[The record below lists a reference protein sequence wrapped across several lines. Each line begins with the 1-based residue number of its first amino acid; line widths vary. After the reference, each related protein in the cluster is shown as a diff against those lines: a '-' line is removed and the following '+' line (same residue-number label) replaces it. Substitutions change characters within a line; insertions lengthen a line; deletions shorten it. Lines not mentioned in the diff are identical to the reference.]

1 MSAKYGYIGNN
12 PSDTSVVVAKQ
23 VFAPTG
29 VQTTFTFV
37 SGYSIGYLDV
47 YINGARQVEGQD
59 YNATDTSTVGLS
71 SAAQG
76 GDIIELVAYK
86 AFNVATVDTIPGDLR
101 VQGKLTVVGLTTGS
115 NAFYSGIVTATSF
128 SGDGSGLTGISS
140 VSFATTSFGLS
151 GSPNITVGNIVGT
164 AATLTTLSGTSGLV
178 SVGTTIKVKGFVETQ
193 STVSIAGTILTLDAS
208 QGTVFTHTTSAQI
221 GIVSFTGIRTDS
233 AGAQTFSVLVTQGAT
248 PRNTTGATGI
258 GTQLASIRITPGNVG
273 YSTHIKVGGGTS
285 ITLTGSAGA
294 FDLLTFIVSYDGNTS
309 IGNTSFTVV
318 GFAATDFRNTVV

>member
-128 SGDGSGLTGISS
+128 SGSGANLTGISS

-151 GSPNITVGNIVGT
+151 GSPNITVGFITATEFDISGSSNTLNAGGLSVGVITATTLKVGT
-164 AATLTTLSGTSGLV
+164 GVTINAGIISASDFIDDGT
-178 SVGTTIKVKGFVETQ
+178 
-193 STVSIAGTILTLDAS
+193 
-208 QGTVFTHTTSAQI
+208 
-221 GIVSFTGIRTDS
+221 
-233 AGAQTFSVLVTQGAT
+233 
-248 PRNTTGATGI
+248 N
-258 GTQLASIRITPGNVG
+258 
-273 YSTHIKVGGGTS
+273 
-285 ITLTGSAGA
+285 
-294 FDLLTFIVSYDGNTS
+294 LLTAINTKAS
-309 IGNTSFTVV
+309 TGKAIAMAMVFG
-318 GFAATDFRNTVV
+318 

>member
-128 SGDGSGLTGISS
+128 VGSGANLTGISS

-151 GSPNITVGNIVGT
+151 GSPNITVGVITATEFDISGSSNTLNAGGLSVGVATVTTLKVGT
-164 AATLTTLSGTSGLV
+164 GVTINAGIISASDFIDDGT
-178 SVGTTIKVKGFVETQ
+178 
-193 STVSIAGTILTLDAS
+193 
-208 QGTVFTHTTSAQI
+208 
-221 GIVSFTGIRTDS
+221 
-233 AGAQTFSVLVTQGAT
+233 
-248 PRNTTGATGI
+248 N
-258 GTQLASIRITPGNVG
+258 
-273 YSTHIKVGGGTS
+273 
-285 ITLTGSAGA
+285 
-294 FDLLTFIVSYDGNTS
+294 LLTAINTKAS
-309 IGNTSFTVV
+309 TGKAIAMAMVFG
-318 GFAATDFRNTVV
+318 

>member
-1 MSAKYGYIGNN
+1 LYLSGSSILNIN
-12 PSDTSVVVAKQ
+12 PS
-23 VFAPTG
+23 G
-29 VQTTFTFV
+29 
-37 SGYSIGYLDV
+37 
-47 YINGARQVEGQD
+47 INV
-59 YNATDTSTVGLS
+59 T
-71 SAAQG
+71 
-76 GDIIELVAYK
+76 
-86 AFNVATVDTIPGDLR
+86 
-101 VQGKLTVVGLTTGS
+101 
-115 NAFYSGIVTATSF
+115 GIVTATSF
-128 SGDGSGLTGISS
+128 IGNGSGLTGISS
-140 VSFATTSFGLS
+140 VSFATTAFNLIGTASTASFATTSFNLIGTASTASFATTSFGLS
-151 GSPNITVGNIVGT
+151 GSPNITVGIITG
-164 AATLTTLSGTSGLV
+164 TTLNGTSGLV

-208 QGTVFTHTTSAQI
+208 QGTIFTHTTSAQI

-285 ITLTGSAGA
+285 ITLTNSVGA